1 MYLGRP
7 TSTGGQLKKSPCI
20 ITIIS
25 QVVVATKEAEVYQLT
40 LLTFKHRLILSC
52 PARWLLFSS
61 MINGHASDL
70 TIKIS
75 SCLWSDDYDQHLIV
89 STSDQ
94 FSAVPFPVCQL
105 ASMLSVGRRVFRWT
119 SLTSISFWKRN
130 WVGNMTSISSIFA
143 VHPFSMQ
150 CTLEQITIRSG
161 PTRVSWSFKFHHRLL
176 PWLPPR

>member
-7 TSTGGQLKKSPCI
+7 TSTGRQLKKSPCI

-105 ASMLSVGRRVFRWT
+105 ASMLSVGRTVFRWT
-119 SLTSISFWKRN
+119 SLWLYITLEKQLGWQPHITRTWKVTSKSM
-130 WVGNMTSISSIFA
+130 WVGES
-143 VHPFSMQ
+143 
-150 CTLEQITIRSG
+150 
-161 PTRVSWSFKFHHRLL
+161 RLL
-176 PWLPPR
+176 LHLLPHLPLLHHS